1 MVTNTLRLDHQDTSA
16 LNIVKFASS
25 LSRVSFQDESSLH
38 YKDPASPS
46 LRSTGRYSFFKP
58 CGEDEEEEEEEE
70 GMLLEDDLLNSGSKK
85 IKLMRVDSSD
95 SLQSLMVQ

>member
-1 MVTNTLRLDHQDTSA
+1 MVTNTLRLDHQDSSA
-16 LNIVKFASS
+16 LDIVEFASS
-25 LSRVSFQDESSLH
+25 LSRVSFHDESSSH

-58 CGEDEEEEEEEE
+58 CGEEEEEEEEE